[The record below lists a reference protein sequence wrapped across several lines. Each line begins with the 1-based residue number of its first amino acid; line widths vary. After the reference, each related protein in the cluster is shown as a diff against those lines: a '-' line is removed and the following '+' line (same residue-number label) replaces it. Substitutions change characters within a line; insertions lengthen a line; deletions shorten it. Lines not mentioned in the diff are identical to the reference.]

1 MKGINLVDIRKNTN
15 LRNIRL
21 IREDLTA
28 YDTTIECEL
37 PLPKFIIDNK
47 GGLFQK
53 NKVIFE
59 SGESRIVYSQALA
72 TFLSSIEVAAVSIVG
87 TKYSVVK

>member
-1 MKGINLVDIRKNTN
+1 MKGINLANIRKNTN

-28 YDTTIECEL
+28 HDTTIEYEL
-37 PLPKFIIDNK
+37 PLPKFIIDSK
-47 GGLFQK
+47 GELFQK
-53 NKVIFE
+53 NKAILE
-59 SGESRIVYSQALA
+59 SEHSRVVYSQALA
-72 TFLSSIEVAAVSIVG
+72 AFLPSIEVVAVSIIG

>member
-1 MKGINLVDIRKNTN
+1 MI
-15 LRNIRL
+15 RNIRL

-37 PLPKFIIDNK
+37 PLPKFIIDSK
-47 GGLFQK
+47 GELFQR

-59 SGESRIVYSQALA
+59 SGHSRVVYSQALA
-72 TFLSSIEVAAVSIVG
+72 TFLPSIEVVAVVG
-87 TKYSVVK
+87 TKCSVIK

>member
-1 MKGINLVDIRKNTN
+1 MKGINLANIRKNTN

-28 YDTTIECEL
+28 YDTTIEYEL
-37 PLPKFIIDNK
+37 PLPRFIVDNK
-47 GGLFQK
+47 GGLFQR

-59 SGESRIVYSQALA
+59 SGESRVVYSQALA
-72 TFLSSIEVAAVSIVG
+72 AFLPSIEVIAVSIIG
-87 TKYSVVK
+87 TKYSVIK